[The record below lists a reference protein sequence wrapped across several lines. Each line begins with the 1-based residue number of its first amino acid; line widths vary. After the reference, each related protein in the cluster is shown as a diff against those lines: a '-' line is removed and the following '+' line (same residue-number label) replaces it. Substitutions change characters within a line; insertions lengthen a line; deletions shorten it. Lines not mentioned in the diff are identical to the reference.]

1 MLRDGH
7 ELAVGGFRKL
17 LQGVDRVAPLPIG
30 QASFHSLQLG
40 QGDAVGAVELHGLGE
55 VEPRLGGQHADLRG
69 GRRRNRAQNRRQRQ
83 RQCRRRPEASSDV
96 LHWRPTMTKGR

>member
-7 ELAVGGFRKL
+7 ELAVGGFHKL

-30 QASFHSLQLG
+30 QAGFDSLQLG

-55 VEPRLGGQHADLRG
+55 VEAGLGAKHADLRG
-69 GRRRNRAQNRRQRQ
+69 GRRRNPPRIAANASASADGGQRH
-83 RQCRRRPEASSDV
+83 RPMCFIGG
-96 LHWRPTMTKGR
+96 PP